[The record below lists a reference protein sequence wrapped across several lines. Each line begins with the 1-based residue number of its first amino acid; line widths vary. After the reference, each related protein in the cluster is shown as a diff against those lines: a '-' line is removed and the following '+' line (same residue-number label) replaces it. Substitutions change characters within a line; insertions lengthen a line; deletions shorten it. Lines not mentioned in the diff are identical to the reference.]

1 MSSSKGS
8 RVLGLALT
16 LGLTA
21 MGLLFLA
28 FILDEGRSFNNP
40 MPVFA
45 LLIGGGVFASLMFG
59 PIGKAIARMLEAD
72 TQVDDH
78 LIMRVEDIEARIAEL
93 SMEQSRV
100 SELEE
105 RLDFAERLLAQPT
118 NQPLKDVP
126 RGA

>member
-8 RVLGLALT
+8 RFLGLALT

-28 FILDEGRSFNNP
+28 FILDEGRSINNP

-59 PIGKAIARMLEAD
+59 PIGKAIARMLESD
-72 TQVDDH
+72 TQVDEH
-78 LIMRVEDIEARIAEL
+78 LTMRVEDIEARILEL

-100 SELEE
+100 AELEE

-118 NQPLKDVP
+118 NQPLKEGN
-126 RGA
+126 RGS

>member
-8 RVLGLALT
+8 RFLGLALT

-28 FILDEGRSFNNP
+28 FTLDEGRSINNP

-59 PIGKAIARMLEAD
+59 PIGKAIARMLESD
-72 TQVDDH
+72 TQVDEH
-78 LIMRVEDIEARIAEL
+78 LTMRVEDIEARILEL

-100 SELEE
+100 AELEE
-105 RLDFAERLLAQPT
+105 RLDFAERLLAQPAS
-118 NQPLKDVP
+118 QPVNDVN
-126 RGA
+126 RGS